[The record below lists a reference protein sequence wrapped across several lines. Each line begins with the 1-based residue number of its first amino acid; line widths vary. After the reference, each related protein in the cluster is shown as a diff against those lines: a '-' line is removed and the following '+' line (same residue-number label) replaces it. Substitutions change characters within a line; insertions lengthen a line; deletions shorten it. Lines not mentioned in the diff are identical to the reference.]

1 MADKCPRCGKGR
13 IIIDTKTGENVCNNC
28 GYVLPVKAIDTGP
41 DWRAFT
47 QEERKDRKRTGPPT
61 SLTKVG
67 KGLATVIGKDIKD
80 AHGKKLTALARS
92 RFRRMRTWD
101 VRSKLY
107 TPKQR
112 NLLKATNFL
121 SRLADKLQVPIA
133 VQEEAAY
140 IYRKALNN
148 KLIKG
153 RSITG
158 MVAASLYAACRNNRV
173 PRTLKDIT
181 RASNVNK
188 NEITRSYR
196 VLLQMLGMKMPV
208 MDPSRRVARIAKKV
222 GVKEKTQ
229 RVALKILDQAKKEGI
244 TVGKN
249 PMGIAA
255 AALYVASI
263 LETEDVTQDQLADAA
278 GITSVTLRKRYA
290 DLKRLKIK

>member
-1 MADKCPRCGKGR
+1 MADKCLRCGKGR
-13 IIIDTKTGENVCNNC
+13 IIIDTRTGENVCNNC

-47 QEERKDRKRTGPPT
+47 LEERRDRKRTGPPT

-67 KGLATVIGKDIKD
+67 KGLATVIGKGVTD
-80 AHGKKLTALARS
+80 AHGKKLTALTKS
-92 RFRRMRTWD
+92 RFKRMQTWD

-112 NLLKATNFL
+112 NLLKATSFL
-121 SRLADKLQVPIA
+121 SRLADKLQLSSA

-153 RSITG
+153 RSVTG
-158 MVAASLYAACRNNRV
+158 MVAASVYAACRNNKV

-181 RASNVNK
+181 KASNVNK
-188 NEITRSYR
+188 NEIARSYR
-196 VLLQMLGMKMPV
+196 VLLQVLEMKMPV
-208 MDPSRRVARIAKKV
+208 MDPSRRIARIANRV

-229 RVALKILDQAKKEGI
+229 RVALKILDQAKKDGI

-255 AALYVASI
+255 AALYVACM
-263 LETEDVTQDQLADAA
+263 LENEDVTQDQLADAA
-278 GITSVTLRKRYA
+278 GITSVTLRKRCA